1 MMSGVWTERSA
12 AGFTLLEVLFVV
24 FIVGLLTSLL
34 APRIGASLSSFEA
47 VSQRRLIEDQLL
59 QLPRRVRYI
68 GRGLELPRDQG
79 KKDIGDGAPALQ
91 LPEGWTAD
99 IQPPLVISPV
109 GACSAAVIKLVCT
122 DSPGASARYG
132 IHEISCEI
140 EKLADVAD

>member
-1 MMSGVWTERSA
+1 MMSGVRTERSA

-68 GRGLELPRDQG
+68 GRGLELPRDQE
-79 KKDIGDGAPALQ
+79 KKDIGDGAPAGAGRARGGGRARP
-91 LPEGWTAD
+91 LPRTGD
-99 IQPPLVISPV
+99 RLILNGS
-109 GACSAAVIKLVCT
+109 
-122 DSPGASARYG
+122 
-132 IHEISCEI
+132 
-140 EKLADVAD
+140 